1 MITGKT
7 KVCGIFG
14 YPIGHSLSPLMH
26 NAAFKALGLDYVYV
40 AVKVAP
46 EDLAAAI
53 KAIRALDLVG
63 VNITI
68 PHKEAVTHLL
78 DELSPEAKAIG
89 AVNTIVNCSGR
100 LIGDNTDGKGFI
112 KSLVEENKIKL
123 QGKKVV
129 LLGAGGAGRSIGVSL
144 LKNNIQVL
152 YLHDVA
158 VNRRNSL
165 AAALKNISSEKKVKP
180 LGQDGLSQAIKEA
193 DILIN
198 ATPVGM
204 KPTDPCV
211 VDPALLTRKLFIYDI
226 VYNYETA
233 LLKEAKRKKIKCA
246 NGLGMLVNQGA
257 ISFELW
263 TGKKEP
269 VSVMRKALTRRQLIV
284 SARG

>member
-7 KVCGIFG
+7 KICGIFG
-14 YPIGHSLSPLMH
+14 YPIEHSLSPMMH
-26 NAAFKALGLDYVYV
+26 NAAFKALGLDYLYI

-53 KAIRALDLVG
+53 KAIRALNLIG
-63 VNITI
+63 INITI
-68 PHKEAVTHLL
+68 PHKETVMPLL
-78 DELSPEAKAIG
+78 DDLSLEAKTIG
-89 AVNTIVNCSGR
+89 AVNTIVNCGGR
-100 LIGDNTDGKGFI
+100 LIGDNTDGQGFI
-112 KSLVEENKIKL
+112 KSLVEENKIKP

-152 YLHDVA
+152 YLYDIAEH
-158 VNRRNSL
+158 RRNTM
-165 AAALKNISSEKKVKP
+165 AAVLKSMTSAKKVKP
-180 LGQDGLSQAIKEA
+180 IDQDGLREAFKEA
-193 DILIN
+193 DIIVN
-198 ATPVGM
+198 ATPIGM

-226 VYNYETA
+226 VYNCETA

-263 TGKKEP
+263 TGKKAP
-269 VSVMRKALTRRQLIV
+269 ISVMSKALTGKR
-284 SARG
+284 

>member
-14 YPIGHSLSPLMH
+14 YPIEHSLSPLMH
-26 NAAFKALGLDYVYV
+26 NAAFKALELDYVYV

-68 PHKEAVTHLL
+68 PHKEAVITLL

-89 AVNTIVNCSGR
+89 AVNTIVNCGGR

-123 QGKKVV
+123 PGKKVV
-129 LLGAGGAGRSIGVSL
+129 LLGAGGAGRSIGISL
-144 LKNNIQVL
+144 LKNNIQSL
-152 YLHDVA
+152 YLYDLA
-158 VNRRNSL
+158 ENRRNSL
-165 AAALKNISSEKKVKP
+165 AADLINMSSKKKVKLLGQDELHQALKN
-180 LGQDGLSQAIKEA
+180 A

-204 KPTDPCV
+204 KATDPCV
-211 VDPALLTRKLFIYDI
+211 VDPALLTKKLFIYDI

-257 ISFELW
+257 VSFELW
-263 TGKKEP
+263 TGKKAP
-269 VSVMRKALTRRQLIV
+269 LQIMRKALTGKR
-284 SARG
+284 

>member
-7 KVCGIFG
+7 KICGIFG
-14 YPIGHSLSPLMH
+14 YPIEHSLSPLMH
-26 NAAFKALGLDYVYV
+26 NAAFKALDLDYVYI

-68 PHKEAVTHLL
+68 PHKEAVIPLL

-89 AVNTIVNCSGR
+89 AVNTIVNCGGR

-112 KSLVEENKIKL
+112 KSLVEENKIRL

-144 LKNNIQVL
+144 LKNKIQVL
-152 YLHDVA
+152 YLYDVA
-158 VNRRNSL
+158 EQRRNSL
-165 AAALKNISSEKKVKP
+165 AAALKSISSAKQVKAI
-180 LGQDGLSQAIKEA
+180 SQNELKEAIKDA

-211 VDPALLTRKLFIYDI
+211 VEPALLTQKLFIYDV
-226 VYNYETA
+226 VYNCETA
-233 LLKEAKRKKIKCA
+233 LLKAAKRKKIKCA

-263 TGKKEP
+263 TGKKAP
-269 VSVMRKALTRRQLIV
+269 VAVMCKAL
-284 SARG
+284 SA

>member
-7 KVCGIFG
+7 RVCGIFG
-14 YPIGHSLSPLMH
+14 YPIEHSLSPLMH
-26 NAAFKALGLDYVYV
+26 NAAFKELGLDYVYV
-40 AVKVAP
+40 PVKVAP
-46 EDLAAAI
+46 EDLPAAI
-53 KAIRALDLVG
+53 KAIRAMNLIG

-68 PHKEAVTHLL
+68 PHKETVIPFL
-78 DELSPEAKAIG
+78 DDLSPEAEAIG
-89 AVNTIVNCSGR
+89 AVNTIVNCGGR

-112 KSLVEENKIKL
+112 KSLVEENNIQL

-152 YLHDVA
+152 YLYDV
-158 VNRRNSL
+158 VEHKRNSL
-165 AAALKNISSEKKVKP
+165 ATDLRSISTAKKVKV
-180 LGQDGLSQAIKEA
+180 LGRDELPAAIKET

-198 ATPVGM
+198 ATPAGM

-211 VDPALLTRKLFIYDI
+211 VEPALLTKKLFIYDI
-226 VYNYETA
+226 VYNCETA
-233 LLKEAKRKKIKCA
+233 LLKAAKSKKIKCA

-263 TGKKEP
+263 TGKKAP
-269 VSVMRKALTRRQLIV
+269 IAVMRKAL
-284 SARG
+284 SA